1 MDEAFPEDSNDVR
14 TWPECVRLISHALIT
29 ANHAETLGI
38 AAAVISHLLD
48 KSGKYLQA
56 KAEFTEAKTLFER
69 ALRLAEQEYGPNHA
83 TVAVRLND
91 LGFVLDEMGDFQ
103 GAKEHYERAL
113 SIDEKEYGPNHA
125 SVSAHLNNLGLLLE
139 EMGDLQAA
147 MQHYERAF
155 RIAE

>member
-1 MDEAFPEDSNDVR
+1 MTLVDEAFPEDSNDVR

-91 LGFVLDEMGDFQ
+91 LGFVLDEMGDLQ
-103 GAKEHYERAL
+103 EAKEHYERAF
-113 SIDEKEYGPNHA
+113 SIAEKEYIPNHA
-125 SVSAHLNNLGLLLE
+125 NVSSRFNNRVFVLE
-139 EMGDLQAA
+139 DMVGHQDANPNDA
-147 MQHYERAF
+147 R
-155 RIAE
+155 